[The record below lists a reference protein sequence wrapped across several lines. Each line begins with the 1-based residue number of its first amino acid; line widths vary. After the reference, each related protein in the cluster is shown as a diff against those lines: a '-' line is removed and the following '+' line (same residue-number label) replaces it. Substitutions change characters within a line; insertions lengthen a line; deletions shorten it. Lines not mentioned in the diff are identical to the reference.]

1 MKVTGTNTIECLQG
15 ERFAQV
21 MSGFDFDTASQ
32 ITIALYK
39 AAEPTVALEWLKT
52 ASEDYPDAG
61 VIEKRDSDGKMVFTI
76 DTTSLT
82 TGKYEIEARVDV
94 PGVMAPIV
102 KQRSEFLTIKP
113 SRT

>member
-1 MKVTGTNTIECLQG
+1 
-15 ERFAQV
+15 
-21 MSGFDFDTASQ
+21 
-32 ITIALYK
+32 
-39 AAEPTVALEWLKT
+39 
-52 ASEDYPDAG
+52 
-61 VIEKRDSDGKMVFTI
+61 MVFTI